1 MSWYCNMEVGG
12 RRYSIVTFQCGVS
25 ESFVRSISRG
35 MRKDKR
41 GSVCFGSLAVPRWK
55 VWSHRMS
62 AVLQAENVNKIRSIN
77 GGIVEEQSGREG
89 LGVRDHLARCGG
101 SGGGCAS
108 SAGTSW
114 LRWSSVRGWL
124 MGGWCG
130 QKEWQATAET
140 GRAKDTGEG
149 RGGREQAGGQGRGVR
164 RAACAVRC
172 RVCGP

>member
-12 RRYSIVTFQCGVS
+12 RRYSIVTFQRGVS